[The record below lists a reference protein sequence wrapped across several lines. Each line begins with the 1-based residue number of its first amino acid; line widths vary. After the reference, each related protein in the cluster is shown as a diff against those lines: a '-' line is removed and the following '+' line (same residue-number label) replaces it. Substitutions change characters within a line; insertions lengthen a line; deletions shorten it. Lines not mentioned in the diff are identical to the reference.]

1 MTWPCRAVQLVSMF
15 LCAGRGRGRGRDDL
29 ALQGSAAGE
38 HVLVRRGEGHFVYLY
53 LVLWDLCSA
62 TELPDDFFEVTI
74 DDVKLMQSDLK
85 KQMSV
90 TWLTGLTS
98 KCCLSFLPL

>member
-1 MTWPCRAVQLVSMF
+1 M
-15 LCAGRGRGRGRDDL
+15 
-29 ALQGSAAGE
+29 
-38 HVLVRRGEGHFVYLY
+38 
-53 LVLWDLCSA
+53 

-90 TWLTGLTS
+90 TWLMGLTS
-98 KCCLSFLPL
+98 KCCLSLHPL